1 MLSRE
6 DFFMIK
12 QLRRQGAYLVDIA
25 HQIGC
30 SERTVKRMLALPTP
44 PTGRPKK
51 PRPSKLD
58 AYKTFID
65 QQLAS
70 GVWNAVVLL
79 QQLREQGYTGS
90 GSILRAYIQPKRALR
105 PSKQTVRFETAPGQ
119 QLQHDWGEL
128 FTQVAGTRCKV
139 YIAVNTLGHSRRFH
153 AWAALSQD
161 AEHTYESLVRAFRYF
176 GGVPR
181 EVLVDN
187 QKSAVL
193 LHRPGEELR
202 FNEGFLQ
209 LAGHYGFAP
218 RACRPYR
225 ARTKGKVERMVGYVK
240 HHFFQRYRHF
250 ESLAHLNQLL
260 EGWLTE
266 HADLRILRQF
276 DQSPASRFAQEGPA
290 LQGLPPADF
299 DTSYYD
305 LRKVGWDGYID
316 VRGNRY
322 SVPAAY
328 CGQGVSIRI
337 GLDDQLRVYDQGDV
351 LIASHTLRQRHD
363 GWLSEPAHHRAL
375 WQQVAKVQQRPLSC
389 YEEVLA

>member
-1 MLSRE
+1 
-6 DFFMIK
+6 
-12 QLRRQGAYLVDIA
+12 
-25 HQIGC
+25 
-30 SERTVKRMLALPTP
+30 
-44 PTGRPKK
+44 
-51 PRPSKLD
+51 
-58 AYKTFID
+58 
-65 QQLAS
+65 
-70 GVWNAVVLL
+70 
-79 QQLREQGYTGS
+79 
-90 GSILRAYIQPKRALR
+90 
-105 PSKQTVRFETAPGQ
+105 
-119 QLQHDWGEL
+119 
-128 FTQVAGTRCKV
+128 
-139 YIAVNTLGHSRRFH
+139 
-153 AWAALSQD
+153 
-161 AEHTYESLVRAFRYF
+161 TYESLVRAFRYF

-266 HADLRILRQF
+266 HAGLRILSPF

-337 GLDDQLRVYDQGDV
+337 GLDDQLRVYDQGDA
-351 LIASHTLRQRHD
+351 LIACHT
-363 GWLSEPAHHRAL
+363 S
-375 WQQVAKVQQRPLSC
+375 
-389 YEEVLA
+389 